1 LWSDFLNSLHKPDY
15 NLEVLCDS
23 LYVERIPG
31 KRAAPLLLFLHHGL
45 GCVSLW
51 RDFPAKLVAA
61 TGLPA
66 LVYDRLGHGRSPAL
80 RQPRTPRYL
89 HEEAEVLHHLLEAD
103 GTRDFVLIGHSDG
116 ASIALLYTARDN
128 APPPR
133 AIISESAHLFVED
146 ITRAG
151 IRAAVD
157 AYGQGLRERLMRHH
171 GDNTDTLFWNWAG
184 TWLAPSFDAF
194 DIREEARRVRC
205 PVFAL
210 QGTEDEYGTAAQ
222 IEAIRACCQGP
233 VETRFIPGARH
244 EPHQQAFE
252 AAFDAMRGALLSLV

>member
-1 LWSDFLNSLHKPDY
+1 MHF
-15 NLEVLCDS
+15 DS
-23 LYVERIPG
+23 LYLERIAG
-31 KRAAPLLLFLHHGL
+31 RRTRPLLVFLHHGL

-51 RDFPAKLVAA
+51 RDFPTKLVEAS
-61 TGLPA
+61 GYPA

-80 RQPRTPRYL
+80 SKPRTPRYL
-89 HEEAEVLHHLLEAD
+89 HEEAHVLHHLLDAEKIQ
-103 GTRDFVLIGHSDG
+103 DFVLVGHSDG
-116 ASIALLYTARDN
+116 ASIALLYAALWN

-133 AIISESAHLFVED
+133 AIISEAAHLFVED

-171 GDNTDTLFWNWAG
+171 GTKTDMLFWNWAG
-184 TWLAPSFDAF
+184 AWLAPSFDAF

-210 QGTEDEYGTAAQ
+210 QGSEDEYGSAAQ
-222 IEAIRACCQGP
+222 LETIRACCQGP

-252 AAFDAMRGALLSLV
+252 AMFDVMRGALLSL